1 MTKWYTVITEGNP
14 NEGLTLEETESPD
27 PRHPRFI
34 YLKDAI
40 GDIWAYYTNE
50 VELAAAPDE
59 DYVEETPI
67 LPTDAKLRKMIPIYS
82 GLIKYFPDAF
92 AAVAQ
97 HSYHGGLQHGQ
108 TPETLHWD
116 RTKSTD
122 HLDALMRH
130 VLEKDWEAV
139 AWRALAHLQTE
150 IEEKK
155 EKDVAYIR

>member
-1 MTKWYTVITEGNP
+1 MTKWYTVIKEGDE
-14 NEGLTLEETESPD
+14 NEGLTLPSYTSPSTHYVFLTD
-27 PRHPRFI
+27 WDDTFWT
-34 YLKDAI
+34 YCKD
-40 GDIWAYYTNE
+40 E

-59 DYVEETPI
+59 DDVEETPI
-67 LPTDAKLRKMIPIYS
+67 LPTDAKLRKTIPIYS

-130 VLEKDWEAV
+130 VLEEDWEAV

-150 IEEKK
+150 IEK
-155 EKDVAYIR
+155 EKQ